1 MFVQTVFASLLLLLL
16 GLGLC
21 FAGFRLFVILLPMF
35 GFFAGFLVTAQAIQE
50 LFSGGFLATV
60 SSWVFGIIIGVVCAV
75 AAYFFYYAAVAV
87 LAATVGYE
95 FGVGIMAGLGVSS
108 GVLQLLVGLVVAAAL
123 TAAVILLNLP
133 QMLIVV
139 LTALAGA
146 SMILTGVLLA
156 LGRVSLATLSL
167 GVVGAFIRDSWFW
180 WLAYLALVVVGVAA
194 QMLLPEEYIWTPYS
208 RERMGSYAP
217 NTQGPASPPKGAGPT
232 V

>member
-1 MFVQTVFASLLLLLL
+1 MFVQIVFASLLLLLL

-50 LFSGGFLATV
+50 LFGGGFLSTA

-87 LAATVGYE
+87 LAATVRFE
-95 FGVGIMAGLGVSS
+95 FGVGIVAGLGVSS
-108 GVLQLLVGLVVAAAL
+108 GVLQFIVGLVVAAVL
-123 TAAVILLNLP
+123 TATVILLNLP
-133 QMLIVV
+133 QVFIVV

-146 SMILTGVLLA
+146 SMILTGVLLT

-180 WLAYLALVVVGVAA
+180 WLAYLTLVVVGVAA

-208 RERMGSYAP
+208 RERMGSYTP
-217 NTQGPASPPKGAGPT
+217 NTQGPASPPKEAGPT